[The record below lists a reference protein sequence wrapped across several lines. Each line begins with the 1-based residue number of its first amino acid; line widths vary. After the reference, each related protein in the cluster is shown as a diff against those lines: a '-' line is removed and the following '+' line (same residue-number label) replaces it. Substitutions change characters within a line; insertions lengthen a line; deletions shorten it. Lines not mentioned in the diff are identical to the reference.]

1 MNFPLYYF
9 FWLDSNGRPQKW
21 ICMEAKI
28 LMEII
33 CSKGLGKSTAVVP
46 NHVKFSF
53 SSSSFFFFTP
63 GIPQK
68 TRHSSKVA
76 GKCQHRRLSSD
87 WILICLTKWTVKM
100 GFCRSG
106 NIGRILVRRNLKK
119 INQFF
124 TWICTDTR
132 LTELYIH
139 KTGQI
144 SKDKAA
150 RTKLSFM
157 SPSKFQIE
165 P

>member
-1 MNFPLYYF
+1 MDMYGSKNSYGNSMFKGP
-9 FWLDSNGRPQKW
+9 GQKH
-21 ICMEAKI
+21 C
-28 LMEII
+28 
-33 CSKGLGKSTAVVP
+33 CGP
-46 NHVKFSF
+46 NHVKFS
-53 SSSSFFFFTP
+53 SSFFFFFTP

-68 TRHSSKVA
+68 TRYSSKVA
-76 GKCQHRRLSSD
+76 GKRQYRKLSSD

-124 TWICTDTR
+124 TWICTGTR

>member
-1 MNFPLYYF
+1 MEGPRNGYVWKQKFLWKLYVQRAWAKALLWSQIMLNFLF
-9 FWLDSNGRPQKW
+9 L
-21 ICMEAKI
+21 
-28 LMEII
+28 L
-33 CSKGLGKSTAVVP
+33 LL
-46 NHVKFSF
+46 
-53 SSSSFFFFTP
+53 FFFFTP

>member
-1 MNFPLYYF
+1 MEGPRNGYVWKQKFLWKFYVQRAWAKALLWSQIMLNFLF
-9 FWLDSNGRPQKW
+9 L
-21 ICMEAKI
+21 
-28 LMEII
+28 L
-33 CSKGLGKSTAVVP
+33 LL
-46 NHVKFSF
+46 
-53 SSSSFFFFTP
+53 FFFFTP